1 MQDRVRYLDGLRG
14 WAALA
19 VLLYHAYWELL
30 GAKFPQLRHGA
41 LALFCNG
48 PLAVSIFFILSGDA
62 LLTPFLAR
70 KDFNVLRTTAFR
82 RYTRLTVPILMAS
95 LLTFVV
101 MKLGWLANTEA
112 AHIMGSEHWLG
123 TFAQFTPSLPSAVRF
138 GLYGVYFDG
147 SEQRN
152 YHPFLWT
159 MPIEMLG
166 SLLMFVF
173 GMQVERLRRPAL
185 VALVIAVFL
194 YAFKSYQALFFLGAF
209 FALRRQQGG
218 LQAQLV
224 GGLVWVARLLSLV
237 LLGFAFWSCARSS
250 DLGNESLW
258 LNALRAAAVVTAVHL
273 NPDLVRLMEARL
285 SLFMGR
291 MSFPLY
297 LVHFAILITLTS
309 HLVVAAQ
316 AGGGVTVQTGL
327 QIFAATVVAA
337 MAGAW
342 VFANLEERALRGVNR
357 LLERLRLPAPAR
369 SAP

>member
-1 MQDRVRYLDGLRG
+1 LRG
-14 WAALA
+14 WAALS

-30 GAKFPQLRHGA
+30 GAKFPELRHGA
-41 LALFCNG
+41 LALLCNG

-70 KDFNVLRTTAFR
+70 HDFNVLRTTAFR
-82 RYTRLTVPILMAS
+82 RYTRLTVPILMAA
-95 LLTFVV
+95 LLTYLV

-123 TFAQFTPSLPSAVRF
+123 TFAQFTPSFPNMLRF
-138 GLYGVYFDG
+138 GLYGVYFETNDP
-147 SEQRN
+147 RN
-152 YHPFLWT
+152 YNPFLWT
-159 MPIEMLG
+159 MSIEMLG

-194 YAFKSYQALFFLGAF
+194 YAFKSYQGLFFLGAF
-209 FALRRQQGG
+209 FAIRRQQGG

-224 GGLVWVARLLSLV
+224 GGSVWAARLLSFA

-273 NPDLVRLMEARL
+273 NPDLVRLMQTRL

-309 HLVVAAQ
+309 HLVVAVQ
-316 AGGGVTVQTGL
+316 ARGGVTVASGML
-327 QIFAATVVAA
+327 IFAATVVAS
-337 MAGAW
+337 MAAAW

-357 LLERLRLPAPAR
+357 QLDKLRLPAPAR
-369 SAP
+369 TVP